1 MSGDETAQRGPDL
14 ARGIAL
20 SDLRDGGMLS
30 GHVGEDAISSTPMEA
45 SRMGTLAAPPRP
57 ASYDK
62 KVTLVLQGGG
72 ALGSY
77 QAGVYEALST
87 SDYPLDWV
95 AGISIGAVNAA
106 IIAGNPPERRVARLR
121 QFWEGITAPPAWWP
135 APPAWWPA
143 WLNGTL
149 GAGWGDHRQAAA
161 AAALLFGQPG
171 FFAPRPPAEWLFGA
185 APTSLY
191 DTAALKGTL
200 ESLVDF
206 DRINAR
212 EVRFSVGAV
221 NVRTGDLA
229 YFDNAEI
236 AIRPEHVMASSALPP
251 GFPAVEIDG
260 EHYWDGGLVSNT
272 PLQYVLN
279 YVPRRSR
286 LIFQLDLFPA
296 RGPLPATLIDAYE
309 REKDIRYSS
318 RTRVV
323 TDTLRQVHDVRHNI
337 NALWDK
343 LPEALRATPEA
354 QSLYAFGC
362 VTTMDIVQLIDRP
375 REIQGQAKDHEFS
388 RHTMEARWARGR
400 ADAETTL
407 RASPWLAPMPPEL
420 GARTFDVLTGAREA
434 ATAGS
439 ASSRIPPAT
448 ASIGCEPP
456 ATATSASCGKATRH
470 RA

>member
-1 MSGDETAQRGPDL
+1 MS
-14 ARGIAL
+14 
-20 SDLRDGGMLS
+20 
-30 GHVGEDAISSTPMEA
+30 
-45 SRMGTLAAPPRP
+45 TLAAPPRP

-62 KVTLVLQGGG
+62 KIALVLQGGG

-87 SDYPLDWV
+87 SEYPPDWV

-135 APPAWWPA
+135 A
-143 WLNGTL
+143 WLDDTP
-149 GAGWGDHRQAAA
+149 GAGWGDHRQAAT

-171 FFAPRPPAEWLFGA
+171 FFTPRLPIEWLFGP

-221 NVRTGDLA
+221 NVRTGDFA

-286 LIFQLDLFPA
+286 LVFQVDLFPA

-337 NALWDK
+337 NALWDR

-354 QSLYAFGC
+354 QFLYAFGC
-362 VTTMDIVQLIDRP
+362 VTTMDIVGLIDRP
-375 REIQGQAKDHEFS
+375 REVQGHAKDYEFS
-388 RHTMEARWARGR
+388 RRTMEARWARGR

-420 GARTFDVLTGAREA
+420 GARTFDVLTAARKA

-439 ASSRIPPAT
+439 ACSRTTRAT
-448 ASIGCEPP
+448 AG
-456 ATATSASCGKATRH
+456 AG
-470 RA
+470 

>member
-1 MSGDETAQRGPDL
+1 M
-14 ARGIAL
+14 
-20 SDLRDGGMLS
+20 
-30 GHVGEDAISSTPMEA
+30 AISSAPMEA
-45 SRMGTLAAPPRP
+45 SRMSILATPPRP

-62 KVTLVLQGGG
+62 RVALVLQGGG

-87 SDYPLDWV
+87 SDYPPDWV

-106 IIAGNPPERRVARLR
+106 IIAGNAPKRRVARLR
-121 QFWEGITAPPAWWP
+121 QFWERITT
-135 APPAWWPA
+135 PPAWWPA
-143 WLNGTL
+143 WLDGAL
-149 GAGWGDHRQAAA
+149 GSDWGGHQQAA

-171 FFAPRPPAEWLFGA
+171 FFAPRPPVEWLFGRM
-185 APTSLY
+185 PTSLY

-206 DRINAR
+206 NRINAR
-212 EVRFSVGAV
+212 EVRLSVGAV
-221 NVRTGDLA
+221 NVRTGDFV

-251 GFPAVEIDG
+251 GFPAIEIDG

-286 LIFQLDLFPA
+286 LIFQVDLFPA
-296 RGPLPATLIDAYE
+296 RGPLPATLVDVYE

-337 NALWDK
+337 NTLWDK

-354 QSLYAFGC
+354 EFLYAFGC
-362 VTTMDIVQLIDRP
+362 VTTMDIVGLIDRP
-375 REIQGQAKDHEFS
+375 REVQGHAKDYEFS
-388 RHTMEARWARGR
+388 RRTMEARWARGR

-420 GARTFDVLTGAREA
+420 GARTFDVLTEARK
-434 ATAGS
+434 ATAAGS
-439 ASSRIPPAT
+439 ACSRTARAT
-448 ASIGCEPP
+448 SSIG
-456 ATATSASCGKATRH
+456 
-470 RA
+470 

>member
-1 MSGDETAQRGPDL
+1 M
-14 ARGIAL
+14 
-20 SDLRDGGMLS
+20 
-30 GHVGEDAISSTPMEA
+30 AISSAPLEA
-45 SRMGTLAAPPRP
+45 SRMGTLATPPRP

-62 KVTLVLQGGG
+62 KVALVLQGGG

-77 QAGVYEALST
+77 QAGVFEALSA
-87 SDYPLDWV
+87 SDYPPDWV

-135 APPAWWPA
+135 A
-143 WLNGTL
+143 WLNGVL

-161 AAALLFGQPG
+161 ATALLFGQPG
-171 FFAPRPPAEWLFGA
+171 FFAPRPPTEWLFGP

-286 LIFQLDLFPA
+286 LIFQVDLFP
-296 RGPLPATLIDAYE
+296 GGCPA
-309 REKDIRYSS
+309 
-318 RTRVV
+318 
-323 TDTLRQVHDVRHNI
+323 Q
-337 NALWDK
+337 
-343 LPEALRATPEA
+343 
-354 QSLYAFGC
+354 C
-362 VTTMDIVQLIDRP
+362 
-375 REIQGQAKDHEFS
+375 
-388 RHTMEARWARGR
+388 
-400 ADAETTL
+400 
-407 RASPWLAPMPPEL
+407 
-420 GARTFDVLTGAREA
+420 
-434 ATAGS
+434 
-439 ASSRIPPAT
+439 
-448 ASIGCEPP
+448 
-456 ATATSASCGKATRH
+456 
-470 RA
+470 

>member
-1 MSGDETAQRGPDL
+1 
-14 ARGIAL
+14 
-20 SDLRDGGMLS
+20 
-30 GHVGEDAISSTPMEA
+30 MEA
-45 SRMGTLAAPPRP
+45 SRMSTLAAPPRP

-62 KVTLVLQGGG
+62 KIALVLQGGG

-87 SDYPLDWV
+87 SEYPPDWV

-106 IIAGNPPERRVARLR
+106 IIAGNAPERRVARLR

-135 APPAWWPA
+135 A
-143 WLNGTL
+143 WLDDTP
-149 GAGWGDHRQAAA
+149 GAGWGDHRQAAT

-171 FFAPRPPAEWLFGA
+171 FFTPRLPIEWLFGA

-221 NVRTGDLA
+221 NVRTGDFA

-286 LIFQLDLFPA
+286 LVFQVDLFPA

-337 NALWDK
+337 NALWDR

-354 QSLYAFGC
+354 QFLYAFGC
-362 VTTMDIVQLIDRP
+362 VTTMDIVGLIDRP
-375 REIQGQAKDHEFS
+375 REVQGHAKDYEFS
-388 RHTMEARWARGR
+388 RRTMEARWARGR

-420 GARTFDVLTGAREA
+420 GARTFDVLTAARKA

-439 ASSRIPPAT
+439 ACSRTTRAT
-448 ASIGCEPP
+448 AG
-456 ATATSASCGKATRH
+456 AG
-470 RA
+470 